1 MRYST
6 EIHFEIEGK
15 KSNLTIVN
23 GVRMQIKTNNSKTVY
38 FMSYYF

>member
-23 GVRMQIKTNNSKTVY
+23 GKKNANQN
-38 FMSYYF
+38 